1 MADLSPQRSPWVVN
15 LSDRSL
21 VIEDEAAKLQQAQFS
36 RLQMALGLKREI
48 GNDGEKFFPLHMS
61 KMADCD

>member
-48 GNDGEKFFPLHMS
+48 GN
-61 KMADCD
+61 